1 MNESHQ
7 QPDGT
12 WSCRPYSARGRQD
25 LTFLYLEAEI
35 EEAPSAPARPD
46 SRVRI
51 HADGGGTLD
60 AMDHRAG
67 QRAQDSVSYGAPMS
81 DESGTW
87 HYGLIA
93 QWWAEFNLPEPQEL
107 GYFRAAIRKFGEPV
121 LDLGCGTGRIL
132 MPLLAEGFDVDGS
145 DISADMIAMA
155 QMQTTKHGFTP
166 RLTVQPMHELDLPRM
181 YRTIYICG
189 AFGIGGRR
197 DHDQETLRR
206 VYRHLEPGGVLLI
219 TGHEFPY
226 RQQNENS
233 WARWLPGRQK
243 GIEWPSEGVR
253 RRTSEGDEIELL
265 SRLAE
270 LDPLEQRLWLEMRAR
285 LWRGGQIV
293 KEERYSLKTGLY
305 FAQEVL
311 LLLEG
316 VGFRDH
322 AIEGNYTGLP
332 ATSDDDTVIFVA
344 RK

>member
-1 MNESHQ
+1 
-7 QPDGT
+7 
-12 WSCRPYSARGRQD
+12 
-25 LTFLYLEAEI
+25 
-35 EEAPSAPARPD
+35 
-46 SRVRI
+46 
-51 HADGGGTLD
+51 
-60 AMDHRAG
+60 MDHRAG
-67 QRAQDSVSYGAPMS
+67 RRAQDSVSYGAPMS

-132 MPLLAEGFDVDGS
+132 LPLLADGFDVDGS
-145 DISADMIAMA
+145 DISADMIAKARMRA
-155 QMQTTKHGFTP
+155 KKHDFTP
-166 RLTVQPMHELDLPRM
+166 RLAVQPMHELDLPRM

-197 DHDQETLRR
+197 DHDLETLRR

-253 RRTSEGDEIELL
+253 HRTSEGDEIELL

-285 LWRGGQIV
+285 LWRGGQKV